1 MADHDLK
8 RLRARAGDLAG
19 LTALGKKLLVG
30 DGVPQNAE
38 EGIALIRD
46 AASRGEPQANVLLSV
61 FAAWGVLRPRDI
73 DAALDHLAR
82 AAQLGST
89 PAQRELQLLAQD
101 SGSDWPDLRRKIDVA
116 SWTRAP
122 ALRVV
127 VERPRVAVIEQF
139 ASADECA
146 WLIERGRPHLKR
158 AKVYH
163 GSANLETDEVRTN
176 READFTV
183 FNADVVLSLMRDRIS
198 AATGVPATHFEITKL
213 LHYLPGEQFG
223 LHADFLEVNTPE
235 LVREVQARGQR
246 AGTFLVYLNEGY
258 EGGETNFPRLGF
270 RYKGRTG
277 GALLFSNVDASGAPD
292 YATLH
297 AGLPPTKGEKWLLSQ
312 WIRTRPVTG

>member
-1 MADHDLK
+1 MADHDLDK
-8 RLRARAGDLAG
+8 LRARAGDLAA

-30 DGVPQNAE
+30 EGVPQNTE
-38 EGIALIRD
+38 EGIALVRD

-61 FAAWGVLRPRDI
+61 LAAWGVLQPRNI

-89 PAQRELQLLAQD
+89 PAQRELQLLARD
-101 SGSDWPDLRRKIDVA
+101 SSSDWPSLRRRITVA
-116 SWTRAP
+116 SWTKP
-122 ALRVV
+122 PPVHVV
-127 VERPRVAVIEQF
+127 IERPLIAVIEHF
-139 ASADECA
+139 ASPEECA
-146 WLIERGRPHLKR
+146 WLIERGRPHLRR

-163 GSANLETDEVRTN
+163 GSAELDTSEVRTN

-183 FNADVVLSLMRDRIS
+183 FNADVLLSLLRDRMS
-198 AATGVPATHFEITKL
+198 AAAGAPVTHFEITKL
-213 LHYLPGEQFG
+213 LHYQPGEEFG
-223 LHADFLEVNTPE
+223 LHADFLELKTPE
-235 LVREVQARGQR
+235 LVREVQRRGQR

-270 RYKGRTG
+270 RYKGATG
-277 GALLFSNVDASGAPD
+277 GALLFSNVDATGAPD